1 MPATASRSQGE
12 RLVVAD
18 GARLD
23 FEADRSHAVTVR
35 AVKGALTIEERFV
48 ITLDDVAEET
58 PESGGNGTGGGGG
71 SGVGTTGHEGRA
83 KGRAWARAATGCWS
97 AARAGMS

>member
-35 AVKGALTIEERFV
+35 AVKGAVTIEERFV
-48 ITLDDVAEET
+48 ITLDDVAEEAT
-58 PESGGNGTGGGGG
+58 GGGNGTGGGGG
-71 SGVGTTGHEGRA
+71 SGGGRPARGRA
-83 KGRAWARAATGCWS
+83 KGRASARAATACWS